1 MRHMWVPWGLGVALA
16 AAPAYGQQSL
26 PKAGS
31 DPLMEIC
38 SGFLQQGQSV
48 SGDQA
53 KLCTCLVRETKGRLT
68 EAEMKAY
75 NQATTTGQQPPP
87 AVMQKVIGIAT
98 ACLTEAQ
105 K

>member
-1 MRHMWVPWGLGVALA
+1 MLKRHITGAVAAMLM
-16 AAPAYGQQSL
+16 AAPAHGQQNL
-26 PKAGS
+26 PRNSG

-38 SGFLQQGQSV
+38 SGFLQQGQGV

-68 EAEMKAY
+68 QAELQAY
-75 NQATTTGQQPPP
+75 NQATASGQQPPP

>member
-1 MRHMWVPWGLGVALA
+1 MLKGHITLIAAVLLA
-16 AAPAYGQQSL
+16 TSAYGQQSL
-26 PKAGS
+26 PKSGG

-38 SGFLQQGQSV
+38 SGFLQQGQGV

-68 EAEMKAY
+68 QAELQAY
-75 NQATTTGQQPPP
+75 NQATASGQQPPP